1 MSLAAWPSV
10 ANAAKRAAAYPREDF
25 MLAKEG
31 V

>member
-1 MSLAAWPSV
+1 MSLAAWASV
-10 ANAAKRAAAYPREDF
+10 AKAAKSVAAYPREDF